1 MKQKDKVERNIG
13 FTEQQCNQIQQ
24 IAAAEYRAFKP
35 TVELLIQEALE
46 ARAKEESK

>member
-1 MKQKDKVERNIG
+1 MEKDKVNRIIG
-13 FTEQQCNQIQQ
+13 FTPDQRQQIQQ